1 MKYYM
6 SNQDI
11 KTPSLYEVSQMGD
24 DAGLVGED
32 DTHLT
37 VFISCIYGGFVWM
50 RGPARA
56 GKDEAVDAVEY
67 CLPEKG
73 GFGVFRVPSSSSPT
87 ALFKKAGEMN
97 TKKIHRYPDLASL
110 PEHLETILKA
120 HGEGNSATHSLATG
134 TDQGETKDQ
143 TIQPPDAFILFHASD
158 NEKIDPDDYPEL
170 RNRALMVSVDAR
182 EEHTKKINE
191 RQAREEAGLYEPNLT
206 EDRSEEI
213 RNYISSIPKKMYL
226 TDRMDGD
233 IMNPVAVA
241 INNQNP
247 LPQKFVEA
255 RQDFPR
261 LLRFMKSVTLFH
273 YKDRM
278 TWLDDG
284 APKLL
289 VTPKDAWLA
298 MRIFG
303 EDMILSAL
311 NLRDRDLI
319 ILHMLR
325 KNMQN
330 GASKAELQMEL
341 RDAGMNVT
349 ERDVNTSLKGMLNK
363 GYVKKDQSS
372 SPILWSAT
380 PFADV
385 IEVDVQLDW
394 AEVVEDTKET
404 VYEAMPEENAEKY
417 VEQFCVG
424 EGLLARHPLTGKT
437 MDLTEFEGLESAVE
451 EKVEVEGN
459 LFDSTGYGA
468 DSQNDDEEEVRGDGA
483 DEQDTQGTLGGE
495 IGA

>member
-1 MKYYM
+1 MIRLAADKDGRW
-6 SNQDI
+6 NKKQR
-11 KTPSLYEVSQMGD
+11 
-24 DAGLVGED
+24 AGRAGKAGWGA
-32 DTHLT
+32 
-37 VFISCIYGGFVWM
+37 VFIWM

-56 GKDEAVDAVEY
+56 GKDEVVDAVEY
-67 CLPEKG
+67 CLPNKG
-73 GFGVFRVPSSSSPT
+73 GFGVFKVPSSSSPT

-120 HGEGNSATHSLATG
+120 HGEGEPVTHSLATG
-134 TDQGETKDQ
+134 TEQGQTEDQ
-143 TIQPPDAFILFHASD
+143 TIHPPDSFILFHASD

-182 EEHTKKINE
+182 EEHTKAINQ
-191 RQAREEAGLYEPNLT
+191 RQAREEAGLYEYNLT
-206 EDRSEEI
+206 DDRTKEVRE
-213 RNYISSIPKKMYL
+213 YIANIPKKMYL
-226 TDRMDGD
+226 TDREGGN
-233 IMNPVAVA
+233 ILNPVAVG

-261 LLRFMKSVTLFH
+261 LLRFMKSVALFH
-273 YKDRM
+273 HTDRM
-278 TWLDDG
+278 TLINDG
-284 APKLL
+284 DPTLL

-319 ILHMLR
+319 LLHLLR
-325 KNMQN
+325 KDMQN

-349 ERDVNTSLKGMLNK
+349 ERDISTSLKGMLNK
-363 GYVKKDQSS
+363 GYVKKDQSM

-380 PFADV
+380 AFSDV

-394 AEVVEDTKET
+394 EEVVEDTKET
-404 VYEAMPEENAEKY
+404 AFEAFSDDRAEKY
-417 VEQFCVG
+417 IEKFC
-424 EGLLARHPLTGKT
+424 EGDGLFARHPIVGKK
-437 MDLTEFEGLESAVE
+437 MKITESDGLESAVE
-451 EKVEVEGN
+451 EKTDIEIEVVER
-459 LFDSTGYGA
+459 TGYESESNSEA
-468 DSQNDDEEEVRGDGA
+468 NSV
-483 DEQDTQGTLGGE
+483 EQQSFGSLS
-495 IGA
+495 

>member
-1 MKYYM
+1 M
-6 SNQDI
+6 SKRDI
-11 KTPSLYEVSQMGD
+11 KSPSLYEVSQMGD

-56 GKDEAVDAVEY
+56 GKDEVVDAVEY
-67 CLPEKG
+67 CLPNKG
-73 GFGVFRVPSSSSPT
+73 GFGVFKVPSSSSPT
-87 ALFKKAGEMN
+87 ALFKKTGEMN

-120 HGEGNSATHSLATG
+120 HGEGQPVTHSLATG
-134 TDQGETKDQ
+134 TDQGETEDQ
-143 TIQPPDAFILFHASD
+143 TLHPPDAFILFHASD

-182 EEHTKKINE
+182 EAHTKDINE
-191 RQAREEAGLYEPNLT
+191 RQAREEAGLYDPNLT
-206 EDRSEEI
+206 DDRAKEVRE
-213 RNYISSIPKKMYL
+213 YIAGIPKKMYL
-226 TDRMDGD
+226 TDRQDGS
-233 IMNPVAVA
+233 IMNPVAVG

-273 YKDRM
+273 HKDRM
-278 TWLDDG
+278 TVIDDG
-284 APKLL
+284 APTLL

-298 MRIFG
+298 MRVFG

-319 ILHMLR
+319 LLHLLR
-325 KNMQN
+325 KDMQN

-349 ERDVNTSLKGMLNK
+349 ERDIKTSLKGMLNK
-363 GYVKKDQSS
+363 GYVKKDQST

-385 IEVDVQLDW
+385 IDVDVQLDW
-394 AEVVEDTKET
+394 QEIVDDTKET
-404 VYEAMPEENAEKY
+404 AREALRDDRAEKY
-417 VEQFCVG
+417 IERFC
-424 EGLLARHPLTGKT
+424 EGDGLYARHPLTGER
-437 MDLTEFEGLESAVE
+437 MDITEFEGLESAVE
-451 EKVEVEGN
+451 EKIDIEGE
-459 LFDSTGYGA
+459 LFENTGLGE
-468 DSQNDDEEEVRGDGA
+468 DDDDEPAEANLTEGFGSVS
-483 DEQDTQGTLGGE
+483 
-495 IGA
+495 